1 MDLSASN
8 LFLIKKILNAQR
20 KPIVYRPTVFKSDL
34 RAYVTAGAENL
45 SRYTDIANGLRITN
59 TSTGKVDVEVT
70 QYGYRYYTARL
81 YSGSATME
89 YSPVVLDKS
98 GTVTHKALL
107 DDYIPVYTTEQDEPL
122 IFRRYGSPGTFY
134 FVVGWR
140 FISSTGDYSDISN
153 DDSLGKRAGE
163 IYRNVSY
170 ASVDILNG
178 TKKGSFDGNNNY
190 KVNTFDNMFATV
202 PVDILNTPVRCS
214 ALNGTI
220 VNGPTNGDMHIY
232 TCLIPMPLL
241 APIYSVKYEFK
252 EVAS

>member
-34 RAYVTAGAENL
+34 RAYVTAGGEKL
-45 SRYTDIANGLRITN
+45 SRYTDFSNGLQITN
-59 TSTGKVDVEVT
+59 NSTGNVDVETT

-89 YSPVVLDKS
+89 YRPVVLSKS

-153 DDSLGKRAGE
+153 DNSIGKREGV
-163 IYRNVSY
+163 IYRNVSH

-178 TKKGSFDGNNNY
+178 TKNDSFIGNNNY
-190 KVNTFDNMFATV
+190 KVNTFDNMFATA
-202 PVDILNTPVRCS
+202 PVDILNKPVYCS

-220 VNGPTNGDMHIY
+220 VNGPTDRNMRVY

-241 APIYSVKYEFK
+241 ATTYSVKYEFK
-252 EVAS
+252 EIAS